1 MKIKKL
7 GKVIGIVAI
16 VVLLLLIIGIVGLN
30 SFLKSE
36 RSKGFIVGRME
47 AMLKAPI
54 EMESFQASLFSGV
67 QLKGLVIENPEDFGE
82 GHFFKA
88 DAFVFR
94 YNFFALLRRQ
104 IKITKISVV
113 NPDIQLR
120 QKGEGTWNLPIMSTK
135 TPTEKEKHIRKPGL
149 KVIGIPLSA
158 GKITISGGNF
168 IYMPVDK
175 DKILTVRN
183 FGLTGQ
189 IHSVTPTP
197 DLKANLSIGRI
208 DVTPALAIENVK
220 CTLKASKGMVYL
232 DEISLRIFDGSLAIK
247 GKSTIPTG
255 EEMPEYKAN
264 ISIKNVDLDTIVSQ
278 FLPKMKDLL
287 KGVLSGDATVQ
298 GQGVKLIANLKLN
311 IPSLLVQN
319 QIQIDQIK
327 GNVRYDM
334 PRFTIDALRMNV
346 FGGNVEGKGSGNL
359 RDLTNPSFDLNL
371 TIKKID
377 SSIALVA
384 LGQDSPPAKGIVEGD
399 INVRGTIK
407 NMKADGR
414 LYSHKL
420 NVVKVGTITDI
431 EALFNAN
438 LAGEKIKV
446 SLDGFRARVYNG
458 SIGGKASVTVK
469 GKNEPNFSAKLN
481 LSTLDIGKTVKA
493 LTGQSLLTG
502 MVEGDAELSGQGKDV
517 ETFYGSTNLE
527 LKNGRISGHPIQNV
541 LALILQIPA
550 LESIDFASG
559 QFSSTISGGVVNVE
573 NARVED
579 PEFLK
584 FASMGTVKLASQE
597 MSLKSHLS
605 LRCSEVNRIKQI
617 RAAFTEEKEPWC
629 GISFKIWGP
638 LSKPKTDLA
647 SKLTRQAIGEALR
660 KRIGQDK
667 EEDKAEGGI
676 RDLLKDIIK

>member
-1 MKIKKL
+1 MKIKKF
-7 GKVIGIVAI
+7 GKVIGIIAI

-36 RSKGFIVGRME
+36 KSKGFIVGRME
-47 AMLKAPI
+47 AVLKSPI
-54 EMESFQASLFSGV
+54 EMESFQASLFSGI
-67 QLKGLVIENPEDFGE
+67 QLKGLVIKNPEDFGE

-88 DAFVFR
+88 DAFVFQ
-94 YNFFALLRRQ
+94 YDFFTLLRRQ
-104 IKITKISVV
+104 IKIKKISMI

-120 QKGEGTWNLPIMSTK
+120 QKGEGTWNVPIMTIK
-135 TPTEKEKHIRKPGL
+135 APTETERHIRKPSL
-149 KVIGIPLSA
+149 KVIGIPFSA
-158 GKITISGGNF
+158 GKVTIRGGNF

-197 DLKANLSIGRI
+197 DLKVNLSIGRI

-220 CTLKASKGMVYL
+220 CTLKALKGMVYL
-232 DEISLRIFDGSLAIK
+232 DEISLRIFDGSLVIK
-247 GKSTIPTG
+247 GKSTVPTD

-264 ISIKNVDLDTIVSQ
+264 ISIKNVDLNTMVSQ

-298 GQGVKLIANLKLN
+298 GQGAKLIANLKLN

-334 PRFTIDALRMNV
+334 PHFTIDTLGMNV
-346 FGGNVEGKGSGNL
+346 FGGTVEGKGRGNL
-359 RDLTNPSFDLNL
+359 RDLGNPSFDLNL
-371 TIKKID
+371 TMQKID

-384 LGQDSPPAKGIVEGD
+384 LGQDPPPVKGIVEGD
-399 INVRGTIK
+399 INISGTIK

-414 LYSHKL
+414 LHSRKL
-420 NVVKVGTITDI
+420 NVVKVGTVTDI

-446 SLDGFRARVYNG
+446 SLDGLHAKVYNG
-458 SIGGKASVTVK
+458 SIGGKADITIK
-469 GKNEPNFSAKLN
+469 GKTEPNFSATLN
-481 LSTLDIGKTVKA
+481 LSTLDINKAVKA
-493 LTGQSLLTG
+493 LTGKSLLTG
-502 MVEGDAELSGQGKDV
+502 TVEGGVELSGQGKEV

-541 LALILQIPA
+541 LALILQMPA
-550 LESIDFASG
+550 LKSIDFAAG

-579 PEFLK
+579 PRFLK
-584 FASMGTVKLASQE
+584 FDSRGTIKPTSQE
-597 MSLKSHLS
+597 VSLKSHLS
-605 LRCSEVNRIKQI
+605 LRCSEVNKIKGI
-617 RAAFTEEKEPWC
+617 RAAFTEEEEPWC
-629 GISFKIWGP
+629 GINFKIWGP

-647 SKLTRQAIGEALR
+647 SKLAKQAIGEALR
-660 KRIGQDK
+660 KIIGQDK
-667 EEDKAEGGI
+667 EEDKDEGGI
-676 RDLLKDIIK
+676 RDLLKDIFK